1 MECSQCRPAEQKDK
15 RRRLRGYENVEP
27 IRIVLVG
34 NPNVGRSVLFNQLT
48 GAHQIIGNWPGK
60 AADVMSGR
68 LVFEGTLIELIDL
81 PGAYSI
87 TSESVEDRR
96 IRDFLMGQKLDAVI
110 NVVDSTLLE
119 RNLAFTLE
127 LLSLDIPIIVALN
140 MIDRAEAQG
149 LTIDSASVE
158 EEIGVP
164 VVQVSGLKGI
174 GVTELLRH
182 VLAMA
187 KGYDRRPRRIFHTA
201 PIEKAMTPLRDEVT
215 ATLRAPHANMTAER
229 LLLGD
234 KAAES
239 SVSPGRSDIIK
250 KAAMVRE
257 KLEREMEDGISSII
271 ASDRY
276 ALAAGIVKDSTRRTG
291 KDVTTLEERIHGV
304 LTHRVYGLI
313 CLALIAGGSFF
324 ALFLIGDFFATMTV
338 SWFNSLHPSFIS
350 LFGDPKLGEF
360 FWGGVLGGLI
370 SVVSIV
376 LPYLIPFFI
385 LLSLLEESGYISRAA
400 FVMDNILHR
409 IGLHGKAFFPLL
421 LGYSCNVPA
430 CLGCRMLETER
441 ERVLAIFAVTLI
453 PCAATSIV
461 ILGLVGTYIGI
472 WWVIGLYLFNLA
484 IVAVLT
490 RIAYSILP
498 GEPTALIMEMPPMRT
513 PSAKLTLK
521 QTWFRAKDFV
531 VIAVPLLIVL
541 GVILGAL
548 QYLGLFG
555 AISDAM
561 SPVTVWWLGL
571 PAFAGILLIFGIMRK
586 ELTLLLLGT
595 VAGTQN
601 FGAVMTSDQMIVF
614 TLVVMLYIPCIATI
628 GALVKEIGMKRA
640 AIITVFEIGLAILVG
655 GIAFRLFSLF

>member
-15 RRRLRGYENVEP
+15 RRRLRGFENAEP
-27 IRIVLVG
+27 VRIALVG

-68 LVFEGTLIELIDL
+68 LVFEGSLIELIDL
-81 PGAYSI
+81 PGAYSLA
-87 TSESVEDRR
+87 SDSVENTR
-96 IRDFLMGQKLDAVI
+96 IRDFLIGHKLDVVV

-119 RNLAFTLE
+119 RNLALTIE
-127 LLSLDIPIIVALN
+127 LLSLDIPTVVALN

-149 LTIDSASVE
+149 LTIDSALIE
-158 EEIGVP
+158 EELGVP
-164 VVQVSGLKGI
+164 VIQVSGLKGI
-174 GVTELLRH
+174 GVTELLR
-182 VLAMA
+182 LALAAA
-187 KGYDRRPRRIFHTA
+187 KGNDRRPRRVFHTA
-201 PIEKAMTPLRDEVT
+201 PIEKVVTPLRDEV
-215 ATLRAPHANMTAER
+215 AAALPAPHANITAER

-234 KAAES
+234 KVAES
-239 SVSPGRSDIIK
+239 LFSASRPDIIK
-250 KAAMVRE
+250 KAAMISE

-276 ALAAGIVKDSTRRTG
+276 ALAAGIVKDATKRVG

-313 CLALIAGGSFF
+313 CLALIAGVSFF
-324 ALFLIGDFFATMTV
+324 ALFLIGDFFATIMV
-338 SWFNSLHPSFIS
+338 NWFNSLHPSFIS
-350 LFGDPKLGEF
+350 LFGEPALGEF

-385 LLSLLEESGYISRAA
+385 LLSILEESGYISRAA

-461 ILGLVGTYIGI
+461 VLGLVGTYVGI
-472 WWVIGLYLFNLA
+472 WWVIGLFLFNLV

-498 GEPTALIMEMPPMRT
+498 GEPTALIMEMPPMRM

-521 QTWFRAKDFV
+521 QTWARAKDFV
-531 VIAVPLLIVL
+531 IIAVPLLIVL
-541 GVILGAL
+541 GIILGGL
-548 QYLGLFG
+548 QYLGMFG
-555 AISDAM
+555 AISDLM

-601 FGAVMTSDQMIVF
+601 FGSVMTNDQMIVF

-640 AIITVFEIGLAILVG
+640 AIITVFEIGFAILVG
-655 GIAFRLFSLF
+655 GIAMRLLSMF

>member
-1 MECSQCRPAEQKDK
+1 MECSQCRPVEQKEK
-15 RRRLRGYENVEP
+15 RRRFRGFENAEP
-27 IRIVLVG
+27 VRMVLVG

-68 LVFEGTLIELIDL
+68 LVFEGALIELIDL
-81 PGAYSI
+81 PGTYSLA
-87 TSESVEDRR
+87 SESVEDKKVLA
-96 IRDFLMGQKLDAVI
+96 FLTGHEVDVMI
-110 NVVDSTLLE
+110 NVVDSTFLE
-119 RNLAFTLE
+119 RNLALSLE
-127 LLSLDIPIIVALN
+127 LLSLDIPTVIALN
-140 MIDRAEAQG
+140 MIDRAESQG
-149 LTIDSASVE
+149 LTIDSASIE
-158 EEIGVP
+158 KEIGVP
-164 VVQVSGLKGI
+164 VVQTSGLKGI
-174 GVTELLRH
+174 GVTALIRQA
-182 VLAMA
+182 LATA
-187 KGYDRRPRRIFHTA
+187 GRNDRKPRPMFHTA
-201 PIEKAMTPLRDEVT
+201 PIERAIGPLRDDIT
-215 ATLRAPHANMTAER
+215 SSFPASNANHLTER

-234 KAAES
+234 KSAES
-239 SVSPGRSDIIK
+239 TVSASRPDLVG
-250 KAAMVRE
+250 KAAAVRK
-257 KLEREMEDGISSII
+257 KLEREMEDDISSIV

-276 ALAAGIVKDSTRRTG
+276 ALAASIVKGSTKRTG
-291 KDVTTLEERIHGV
+291 KDVMTLEEKVHGV
-304 LTHRVYGLI
+304 LTHRVYGLL
-313 CLALIAGGSFF
+313 CLALIAGASFF
-324 ALFLIGDFFATMTV
+324 SLFLLGDFFATMMV
-338 SWFNSLHPSFIS
+338 NWFNSLHPSFIS

-385 LLSLLEESGYISRAA
+385 LLSILEESGYISRAA

-461 ILGLVGTYIGI
+461 VLGLVGTYVGI
-472 WWVIGLYLFNLA
+472 WWVIGLFLFNLI

-490 RIAYSILP
+490 RVAYSILP
-498 GEPTALIMEMPPMRT
+498 GEPTALIMEMPPMRK
-513 PSAKLTLK
+513 PSVKITLK
-521 QTWFRAKDFV
+521 QTWFRVKDFI

-541 GVILGAL
+541 GIILGAL
-548 QYLGLFG
+548 QYLGMFG
-555 AISDAM
+555 AISELM

-601 FGAVMTSDQMIVF
+601 FASVMTDDQMIVF

-628 GALVKEIGMKRA
+628 GVLVKEIGAKRA
-640 AIITVFEIGLAILVG
+640 AFITVFEIGFAILVG
-655 GIAFRLFSLF
+655 GIAVRLLSLF